1 MRVKN
6 KKEKNEFREAINKH
20 LKNNGESVVANK
32 PLVDSI
38 VEMKNNFRFKVLE
51 TCDGGEIVTGVIH
64 STNEEGE
71 VCPCVLSVIVNE
83 FTSDRGEDGK
93 TISVECLS
101 ESQVVDA
108 ITTLTAAVR
117 NVRSIHIRLGDLCV
131 CNPDGSYDD

>member
-20 LKNNGESVVANK
+20 LKNSGESVVANK

-71 VCPCVLSVIVNE
+71 VCPCVLGVIVNE
-83 FTSDRGEDGK
+83 LTSDRGEDGK
-93 TISVECLS
+93 TISIEYLS
-101 ESQVVDA
+101 ESQVLDL
-108 ITTLTAAVR
+108 IQNLTAAYR
-117 NVRSIHIRLGDLCV
+117 NLRSINMRLHDLRV

>member
-20 LKNNGESVVANK
+20 LKNSGESVVANK

-38 VEMKNNFRFKVLE
+38 VEMKNNFRFKFIE
-51 TCDGGEIVTGVIH
+51 TLDGGEIVTGVIH

-83 FTSDRGEDGK
+83 LTSDRGEYGK
-93 TISVECLS
+93 TLSVEYLS
-101 ESQVVDA
+101 ESQVLDL
-108 ITTLTAAVR
+108 IQNLTVAYR
-117 NVRSIHIRLGDLCV
+117 NLRSINMRLHDLSV

>member
-1 MRVKN
+1 MREKN
-6 KKEKNEFREAINKH
+6 KKENNEFREAINKH
-20 LKNNGESVVANK
+20 LKNKADIVLSNK

-38 VEMKNNFRFKVLE
+38 VEMKNNFRFKVLK

-83 FTSDRGEDGK
+83 LTSDRGEDGK
-93 TISVECLS
+93 TISVQYLS
-101 ESQVVDA
+101 ESQVLDL
-108 ITTLTAAVR
+108 IQNLTAAYR
-117 NVRSIHIRLGDLCV
+117 NLRSINMRLHDLSV

>member
-51 TCDGGEIVTGVIH
+51 TLDGGEIVTGVIH
-64 STNEEGE
+64 STNEEGD

-83 FTSDRGEDGK
+83 LTSDRGEDGK
-93 TISVECLS
+93 TLSVEYLS
-101 ESQVVDA
+101 ESQVLDL
-108 ITTLTAAVR
+108 IQTLTAAYR
-117 NVRSIHIRLGDLCV
+117 NLRSINMRLHDLSV
-131 CNPDGSYDD
+131 GNPDGSYDD

>member
-1 MRVKN
+1 MKN
-6 KKEKNEFREAINKH
+6 EQKKNEFREAINKH

-38 VEMKNNFRFKVLE
+38 VEMKNNFRFKILK

-71 VCPCVLSVIVNE
+71 VCHCVLGVIVNE
-83 FTSDRGEDGK
+83 LTSDRGEEDK
-93 TISVECLS
+93 TISMEFLS
-101 ESQVVDA
+101 ESQVLDF
-108 ITTLTAAVR
+108 IQNLTAAYR
-117 NVRSIHIRLGDLCV
+117 NLRSINMRLHDLSV

>member
-51 TCDGGEIVTGVIH
+51 TLDVGEIVTGVIH

-101 ESQVVDA
+101 ESQVLDL
-108 ITTLTAAVR
+108 IQNLTAAYR
-117 NVRSIHIRLGDLCV
+117 NLRSRNMRLHDLSV
-131 CNPDGSYDD
+131 CNTDGSYDD

>member
-1 MRVKN
+1 MRAKN

-51 TCDGGEIVTGVIH
+51 TLDGGEIVTGVIH

-83 FTSDRGEDGK
+83 LTSDRGEDGK

-101 ESQVVDA
+101 ESQVLDL
-108 ITTLTAAVR
+108 IQNLTAAYR
-117 NVRSIHIRLGDLCV
+117 NLRSINMRLHDLMV
-131 CNPDGSYDD
+131 CNPDWSYDD

>member
-20 LKNNGESVVANK
+20 LKNNGQSVVANK

-83 FTSDRGEDGK
+83 LTSDRGEDGK
-93 TISVECLS
+93 TISVEYLS
-101 ESQVVDA
+101 ESQVLDL
-108 ITTLTAAVR
+108 IQNLTAAYR
-117 NVRSIHIRLGDLCV
+117 NLRSINMRLHDLSV

>member
-20 LKNNGESVVANK
+20 LKNSGESVVANK

-38 VEMKNNFRFKVLE
+38 VEMKNNFRFKVLK
-51 TCDGGEIVTGVIH
+51 TYDGGEIVTGVIH

-71 VCPCVLSVIVNE
+71 VCPCVLGVIVNE
-83 FTSDRGEDGK
+83 LTSDRDEDGK
-93 TISVECLS
+93 TISMEYLS
-101 ESQVVDA
+101 ESQVLDL
-108 ITTLTAAVR
+108 IQNLTVAYR
-117 NVRSIHIRLGDLCV
+117 NLRSINMRLHDLSV